1 MVAVI
6 SRDLLAKAAST
17 WPIKLLPTTM
27 IPRTAELP
35 RLEGKNLLR
44 FYYFYLFNSKKNIFR
59 FIIRDDYGMPD
70 DKGTSKKPAV
80 EKPKPKEPPKELPSI
95 KKISLADSQG
105 SHSDVELEWN
115 SDSGH
120 RDDEDSSSEE
130 ENTEDDYQIEEEEPT
145 YAILLFIFYLFYSYL
160 LFYRAKGKEKVTQK
174 GKGTQPTTG
183 PQPGGYV
190 LLRLSPNVG
199 PQQPSPVMSP
209 GEFFSSSSLSFVSPH
224 PLFFSPS
231 SLISQTR
238 EASATAGG
246 YRRAT
251 QGASVFPRR
260 GYGPRE
266 SFQARRLHS
275 SGVLPIASR
284 CQRR

>member
-1 MVAVI
+1 
-6 SRDLLAKAAST
+6 
-17 WPIKLLPTTM
+17 M

-120 RDDEDSSSEE
+120 RDDEDSSTEE

-145 YAILLFIFYLFYSYL
+145 YAILLFYLFIYSYL

-190 LLRLSPNVG
+190 LLRLSPKVE

-209 GEFFSSSSLSFVSPH
+209 GEFFSLPSLSFVSPH
-224 PLFFSPS
+224 PLSPPS
-231 SLISQTR
+231 SAKSEKPLRPRVGTGEQPKVR
-238 EASATAGG
+238 VFFLEEDMGQGKASKLDDFIVPEFFRSPPVAKGDEGLAVPHLYAPPPPPPNCMG
-246 YRRAT
+246 
-251 QGASVFPRR
+251 
-260 GYGPRE
+260 
-266 SFQARRLHS
+266 
-275 SGVLPIASR
+275 
-284 CQRR
+284 C